1 MFILKAKIQISD
13 FIFTSINDVEIT
25 KSVEELVD
33 TAVIKLPTKFKV
45 KQNGDLKYTE
55 EAIKPGDKVTITLG
69 YEGKYEGV
77 EFTGYVAKI
86 SPKIPMEIACEDSMW
101 LLKRKNINKAFGAT
115 SLKEILQEVVLGT
128 EINLSDKIPQM
139 PIDKFIIKN
148 ASGAQVLQKLKED
161 FSLSVYLDD
170 EGKLYAGLEQLNNIG
185 QTAIYDLNYN
195 LVSNDLEFK
204 TAEEKK
210 LKIRYTYI
218 SPKNEKKQVEVGD
231 ENGEL
236 RTFHTSVVSDENK
249 LKEMATAELTRNKYD
264 GFEGSVKSFLIPFAT
279 RGMTAKIIDKE
290 HPNREGNYYIKK
302 VVVNYGLDDARR
314 TVTIGNKL

>member
-1 MFILKAKIQISD
+1 
-13 FIFTSINDVEIT
+13 
-25 KSVEELVD
+25 
-33 TAVIKLPTKFKV
+33 
-45 KQNGDLKYTE
+45 
-55 EAIKPGDKVTITLG
+55 
-69 YEGKYEGV
+69 
-77 EFTGYVAKI
+77 
-86 SPKIPMEIACEDSMW
+86 MW

-128 EINLSDKIPQM
+128 EIKLSDKIPQM
-139 PIDKFIIKN
+139 PIEKFIIKN
-148 ASGAQVLQKLKED
+148 ANGTQVLQKLKEE

-170 EGKLYAGLEQLNNIG
+170 EGKLYAGLEKLNNIG

-204 TAEEKK
+204 TSEEKR

-218 SPKNEKKQVEVGD
+218 NSKNEKKQVEVGD
-231 ENGEL
+231 EGGEL

-249 LKEMATAELTRNKYD
+249 LREMATAELTRNKYD

-290 HPNREGNYYIKK
+290 HPNREGSYYIKK
-302 VVVNYGLDDARR
+302 VVINYGLDGARR